1 LTRIREMN
9 SLSQSTDFQV
19 SNMSSGLM
27 YITGYDYSAGTAILS
42 STQIGTTGIYTYFVS
57 LTENSP

>member
-1 LTRIREMN
+1 
-9 SLSQSTDFQV
+9 
-19 SNMSSGLM
+19 MSSGLM